1 MAFLETT
8 INQLRRDLVQPE
20 SPPNLKP
27 LAKDVP
33 SGADIL
39 FGNEINKR
47 ISQLSA
53 TNSALQKPKNRG
65 YSSYNK
71 YDHKSC
77 KQKCKSSKKLP
88 TPSPRLLQTLCTGEQ
103 GLQQA
108 EQQLQESKLDVSGC
122 YRARNIQ
129 NCVESWKK
137 ITSDRV
143 IIDIFRNGIKT
154 GIEGEPINDY
164 VPDISYKS
172 DERKTISKEIA
183 KLL

>member
-1 MAFLETT
+1 MRQTYLKRREFAETLTPVINSLAFLEIST

-20 SPPNLKP
+20 PPPNLKP

-65 YSSYNK
+65 YSSYHK

-77 KQKCKSSKKLP
+77 KQKCKSSKNFQPHLP
-88 TPSPRLLQTLCTGEQ
+88 FYYKTLCTGEQ

-108 EQQLQESKLDVSGC
+108 EH
-122 YRARNIQ
+122 
-129 NCVESWKK
+129 
-137 ITSDRV
+137 
-143 IIDIFRNGIKT
+143 
-154 GIEGEPINDY
+154 
-164 VPDISYKS
+164 
-172 DERKTISKEIA
+172 
-183 KLL
+183 